1 MSNIFDKYMMEAKN
15 QHNRFLNDAGAFQA
29 EGAFADNAMN
39 DGGYNDGGYN
49 DGGYNNMGAQIRA
62 NQAKQAAHHAP
73 APRQSDPY
81 TFTLTNTIATDTA
94 VNLFNSRLN
103 RTLANQGIAAT
114 ITVTYGFPNY
124 TYLQLLGDT
133 EASPFTCGK
142 IRVDSSSA
150 SQLSQSMVFAQNSPN
165 GYYNGEP
172 ATILTNLF
180 QQINT
185 GVEYSCNRVID
196 GSWGI
201 NYTILAS
208 QAATLRF
215 YPAKTA
221 TITHAL
227 ENRGGITKFG
237 QPVIGAQQRMMLSK
251 G

>member
-1 MSNIFDKYMMEAKN
+1 MVEAKN

-49 DGGYNNMGAQIRA
+49 
-62 NQAKQAAHHAP
+62 AAGSRMTNCAP
-73 APRQSDPY
+73 ANSSPRQSDPY
-81 TFTLTNTIATDTA
+81 TFTLTNTIATDTP

-103 RTLANQGIAAT
+103 RTLANNGIATT

-124 TYLQLLGDT
+124 TYGQLLADT

-142 IRVDSSSA
+142 IRVDSTSA
-150 SQLSQSMVFAQNSPN
+150 SQLSQSMVFVQNSPN
-165 GYYNGEP
+165 GYSTGEP

-201 NYTILAS
+201 NYTVLAS
-208 QAATLRF
+208 QSATLRF

-227 ENRGGITKFG
+227 ENRSGITKFG
-237 QPVIGAQQRMMLSK
+237 APIIGAQQRMSISK

>member
-29 EGAFADNAMN
+29 EGAFANNAMN

-49 DGGYNNMGAQIRA
+49 AAGGLMRN
-62 NQAKQAAHHAP
+62 AAGMRPRVCPTP

-94 VNLFNSRLN
+94 VNLFNSRQN
-103 RTLANQGIAAT
+103 RTLTNQGLAST

-124 TYLQLLGDT
+124 TYLQLLADT

-150 SQLSQSMVFAQNSPN
+150 SQLSQSMVFTQNNPN
-165 GYYNGEP
+165 GYFNGEP

-201 NYTILAS
+201 NYTMLAS

-221 TITHAL
+221 TISHAL

-237 QPVIGAQQRMMLSK
+237 QPIIGAQQRMMIAK